1 MRMDGP
7 RLCSAPLRAALRPG
21 HESGIWRTLSRHRH
35 CDAPMHIPACS
46 AVGWAKAHSAVP
58 TNSIAVRGW
67 WARCALPTL
76 RYRVCGTQLSSQTHL
91 RVLAADFAR
100 ALLGLSTLQSKRA
113 QGRPGA
119 GSHPRSAARNAHAE
133 RTAQQ
138 HTGGADHS
146 AFPARWSDGLCR
158 DLPGADHS
166 FWPPSP
172 RELDDAV
179 RPVGLARISAKG
191 LTVATTARTTRFCRT
206 HGPPFRRSFSWPR
219 RRSRKLTDET
229 KPSSAA
235 RRTKPRAHRD
245 YPPCPRLSCRRC
257 RVHRKPGSRRVTTHD
272 RPSW

>member
-1 MRMDGP
+1 MPSHSRGLNHP
-7 RLCSAPLRAALRPG
+7 SFASSRPPL
-21 HESGIWRTLSRHRH
+21 
-35 CDAPMHIPACS
+35 
-46 AVGWAKAHSAVP
+46 K
-58 TNSIAVRGW
+58 
-67 WARCALPTL
+67 
-76 RYRVCGTQLSSQTHL
+76 
-91 RVLAADFAR
+91 
-100 ALLGLSTLQSKRA
+100 SKRA

-119 GSHPRSAARNAHAE
+119 GSHPRSAARNAHAG

-158 DLPGADHS
+158 DLPGAELS

-179 RPVGLARISAKG
+179 CPVGLARTFAKD

-206 HGPPFRRSFSWPR
+206 HGPPFRRSIPSPVDGAA
-219 RRSRKLTDET
+219 KLTGET
-229 KPSSAA
+229 NLAA
-235 RRTKPRAHRD
+235 PLVCTKPRAHRD

-257 RVHRKPGSRRVTTHD
+257 RVHRKPGSRCVTTHD